1 MLLNELFLQEDNAE
15 MRDLMAVAYYL
26 SRWFASPNYNGMATK
41 ESLTISEIEK
51 IFGQPAPKVQTKTVK
66 WLLYYDFPGESYE
79 PLRFAANNPN
89 LVGPQEFGGYTPPP
103 HYIVAIN
110 IDLLTKRGKTTAST
124 LLHEL
129 DHALIDLKSRGQAM
143 GKYAAPSDKD
153 SYKAY
158 LQHPMEINARF
169 AQTLWDLAVR
179 YDKISKDNLLPTIK
193 DVLTANQ
200 INQEVIP
207 NPKQYK
213 RLIIRSYKFLD
224 DVGQIIDIK
233 KTDKPTFV
241 QRVKNLIR
249 KWLPQ

>member
-1 MLLNELFLQEDNAE
+1 VLLNELFLQEDNAE

-26 SRWFASPNYNGMATK
+26 SRWFASPKYDGLAK
-41 ESLTISEIEK
+41 KYSLTIKEIEK
-51 IFGQPAPKVQTKTVK
+51 IFGEPAPKIQTKSVN
-66 WLLYYDFPGESYE
+66 WLLFKEFPGESYE
-79 PLRFAANNPN
+79 PLRFIANHPN
-89 LVGPQEFGGYTPPP
+89 LVGKHDFGGYTPPP

-110 IDLLTKRGKTTAST
+110 TDLLTKRGKTTAST

-143 GKYAAPSDKD
+143 GNYATPTDKD
-153 SYKAY
+153 SYKVY
-158 LQHPMEINARF
+158 LQHPMEVNARF
-169 AQTLWDLAVR
+169 AQSLWDLAVR

-193 DVLTANQ
+193 NVFNANQ
-200 INQEVIP
+200 INQEVITD
-207 NPKQYK
+207 PKKYK
-213 RLIIRSYKFLD
+213 RLIVRSYKFLD